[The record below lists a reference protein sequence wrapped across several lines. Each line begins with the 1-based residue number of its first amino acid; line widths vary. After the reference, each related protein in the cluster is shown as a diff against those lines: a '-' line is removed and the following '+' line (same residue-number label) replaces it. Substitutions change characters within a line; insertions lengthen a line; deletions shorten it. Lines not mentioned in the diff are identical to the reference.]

1 MWELYLC
8 KKFKETVQTA
18 NFTVFTMC
26 GRELPAILRGTANTE
41 TVGQNQFFLENKVVI
56 NFDFRSGAKKSGH
69 LDYPFKSYDPKFVSM
84 HKTCGEV
91 GVKKKSHG
99 YNFQFQASI

>member
-1 MWELYLC
+1 MNTKFCIKTFLGVIKTYLPKIHC
-8 KKFKETVQTA
+8 KRDENYA
-18 NFTVFTMC
+18 N
-26 GRELPAILRGTANTE
+26 ANAE

-69 LDYPFKSYDPKFVSM
+69 LDYPFKSYGPKFVSM

-99 YNFQFQASI
+99 HNFDL

>member
-1 MWELYLC
+1 MTYHGSEGC
-8 KKFKETVQTA
+8 QGTQGAPAAAGGAKQ
-18 NFTVFTMC
+18 
-26 GRELPAILRGTANTE
+26 LPPG
-41 TVGQNQFFLENKVVI
+41 GQSYFLSNGWSKSIVPENKVAI

-69 LDYPFKSYDPKFVSM
+69 LDYPFKSYGPKFVSM
-84 HKTCGEV
+84 HETCGEV